1 MLPLTLLA
9 TAMLLL
15 PAQAQAENPWKA
27 RLPDA
32 LALARREKSPTAYWI
47 AMDAAWRADDWQAGL
62 ELAQEAAEKFAD
74 DPRLAGPVARA
85 LWRSGRMLDAE
96 AWLPKLAPLTDDPV
110 ALRSLIEMR
119 LARGEFDQAGQAAD
133 RLARLPDGSAAD
145 LSAVMA
151 VRLAANQLDG
161 LAEMVRQIERLS
173 DPANG
178 YPETLLEEAIEGLPE
193 FLDKA
198 GSGPLSNVTSH
209 GAAPMPVIPMINLPG
224 CMVRINGK
232 GPYRMIVDTGGSI
245 TLSLDSEVAADIGL
259 EKLADGSVRG
269 VSGKD
274 AAWQTIAGELKMG
287 GITCERV
294 MTRVFGVRKATAF
307 SADGI
312 LGTGMFADARMKLDF
327 EHAELSVTSSSDAPA
342 AGQEYAL
349 RIVGDAKLMAP
360 VTIHGEPATALLDS
374 GADVIA
380 LSPSRMK
387 RLFPDSDPLSFRL
400 ATAGVGAGE
409 MPRITLSKGVDLEF
423 GGRKWENVSGLG
435 LDVLDTILSSYLGIQ
450 SDVLIGMPSFRQM
463 KSFTVDFPK
472 RRMWIEWLEPDAK

>member
-1 MLPLTLLA
+1 MLLNLLA
-9 TAMLLL
+9 TAMLLI
-15 PAQAQAENPWKA
+15 PAQPEIQNPWKA

-32 LALARREKSPTAYWI
+32 MGLARRESSPTAYWI

-62 ELAQEAAEKFAD
+62 ELAREAAEKFTD
-74 DPRLAGPVARA
+74 DPRLTGPVARA
-85 LWRSGRMLDAE
+85 LWRSGLMLEAE
-96 AWLPKLAPLTDDPV
+96 TYLPKLAVQSDDPV
-110 ALRSLIEMR
+110 ALHALILMR
-119 LARGEFDQAGQAAD
+119 LARGELAEASQAAE
-133 RLARLPDGSAAD
+133 RLARQPGVSAAD
-145 LSAVMA
+145 LATVMS
-151 VRLAANQLDG
+151 VRLAADQIDG
-161 LAEMVRQIERLS
+161 LAEMVRRIERMS

-178 YPETLLEEAIEGLPE
+178 YPETLLEEVVEGLPE
-193 FLDKA
+193 FLEKA
-198 GSGPLSNVTSH
+198 GSGPLSNVTAH
-209 GAAPMPVIPMINLPG
+209 GSAPMPVIPMINLPG

-232 GPYRMIVDTGGSI
+232 GPFRMIVDTGGSI
-245 TLSLDSEVAADIGL
+245 TLSLDTDIAEELGL
-259 EKLADGSVRG
+259 EKLAEGSVRG

-274 AAWQTIAGELKMG
+274 AAWQTVAGELQIG
-287 GITCERV
+287 EIRCERV

-307 SADGI
+307 TADGI
-312 LGTGMFADARMKLDF
+312 LGTGVFADARMKLDF
-327 EHAELSVTSSSDAPA
+327 EHAELHVMPSSDEAA

-387 RLFPDSDPLSFRL
+387 RLFPDVDPRSFQL
-400 ATAGVGAGE
+400 PTAGVGAGE
-409 MPRITLSKGVDLEF
+409 APKITLSKGVDLEF